1 MQYVIFTSWLPYAY
15 ASSVHRW
22 LCDHGILHRDLSPN
36 NSMCR
41 MIMGK
46 VHGVLTDYD
55 LASWVSPLARDYT
68 KTSQQRTGTPP
79 FMAQGLLDGKD
90 PVHLYRHD
98 VESLFYIMLIL
109 ATHYE
114 IQAPTGTDDGGVRIW
129 QEDLQFQDWFGTPN
143 YRVLGAMKW
152 DFFTKLWEFE
162 VSPSFKGFGSW
173 LQKLQRVIGRGFKA
187 KSDYRFL
194 QAEDSCDEDA
204 LPPLD
209 EETLGGHITYSALI
223 RPVRNLTGELEGLA
237 IRYDPASRAVVP

>member
-15 ASSVHRW
+15 ASPVHRW

-55 LASWVSPLARDYT
+55 LASWVSPLTRDYT

-79 FMAQGLLDGKD
+79 FMAYGLLDGSD

-98 VESLFYIMLIL
+98 VESIFYIILIL

-114 IQAPTGTDDGGVRIW
+114 IQAPKGTEGGGVRIR
-129 QEDLQFQDWFGTPN
+129 QGHLQFQDWFEISN
-143 YRVLGAMKW
+143 YAGLSAWKS
-152 DFFTKLWEFE
+152 DFFTRLK
-162 VSPSFKGFGSW
+162 KRNAYIGS
-173 LQKLQRVIGRGFKA
+173 
-187 KSDYRFL
+187 
-194 QAEDSCDEDA
+194 C
-204 LPPLD
+204 
-209 EETLGGHITYSALI
+209 
-223 RPVRNLTGELEGLA
+223 
-237 IRYDPASRAVVP
+237 